1 MTKQEKI
8 AALQGMSNLIYDAVL
23 DAYDKAGLTD
33 DCEGEKL
40 ARDIQFDFEERLDA
54 LFAKAA

>member
-23 DAYDKAGLTD
+23 DAYDKAGLSSDT
-33 DCEGEKL
+33 EAEKL
-40 ARDIQFDFEERLDA
+40 ALETQLAFEEQCDN
-54 LFAKAA
+54 LFAEA